1 MVPAVTRP
9 AAPRAHYGRVNN
21 PAPIQLTV
29 ELTGTPGYIQGTVRY
44 SDRPAMP
51 FSGWSELFAALL
63 AVVADA
69 GQDTPLGSH
78 RPPARHDAGPCW

>member
-1 MVPAVTRP
+1 MVPAVTRR
-9 AAPRAHYGRVNN
+9 AAPRPHHDQVNN

-29 ELTGTPGYIQGTVRY
+29 ELTGTAGYIQGTVRY

-63 AVVADA
+63 AAVADA
-69 GQDTPLGSH
+69 GQDTPLAPSG
-78 RPPARHDAGPCW
+78 

>member
-9 AAPRAHYGRVNN
+9 AVPRAHHDQVNN

-29 ELTGTPGYIQGTVRY
+29 ELTGTAGYIQGTVRY

-63 AVVADA
+63 AAVADA
-69 GQDTPLGSH
+69 GQDTPLA
-78 RPPARHDAGPCW
+78 PPG

>member
-1 MVPAVTRP
+1 VVPAVTRR
-9 AAPRAHYGRVNN
+9 AAPRAHHDQVNS

-29 ELTGTPGYIQGTVRY
+29 ELTGTAGYIQGTVRY

-63 AVVADA
+63 AAVADA
-69 GQDTPLGSH
+69 GQDTPQAASG
-78 RPPARHDAGPCW
+78 

>member
-9 AAPRAHYGRVNN
+9 AAPRAHHDQVNN
-21 PAPIQLTV
+21 PAPIQLIV
-29 ELTGTPGYIQGTVRY
+29 ELTGTAGYIQGTVRC

-63 AVVADA
+63 TAVAGA
-69 GQDTPLGSH
+69 GQDT
-78 RPPARHDAGPCW
+78 RPAPSG